1 MKKLLVYLDED
12 FHADLKELAHRKRT
26 SMGALV
32 RYALDK
38 TFEDELD
45 AIAGEAA
52 LDEYLR
58 DPASGIS
65 LDDYLKERG
74 IVRAGRTLSRLPAG
88 QAERILPAILAL
100 GEERF
105 PRGAVKLTGAAPPLW
120 RIRVGEYRVVYSDS
134 SESEMV
140 IVEQVV
146 RRSSQSYERLP

>member
-52 LDEYLR
+52 LEEYLR
-58 DPASGIS
+58 DPSSGIS

-74 IVRAGRTLSRLPAG
+74 IVLQSGVDTPRRKGAKPA
-88 QAERILPAILAL
+88 ARKA
-100 GEERF
+100 
-105 PRGAVKLTGAAPPLW
+105 
-120 RIRVGEYRVVYSDS
+120 S
-134 SESEMV
+134 
-140 IVEQVV
+140 
-146 RRSSQSYERLP
+146 